1 VNKLKL
7 SNSEIKLIKKLLESK
22 IWSWKQYEKDLK
34 RGADELEKED
44 IEEALYKVEQLINVL
59 ERIHKKFKEAWD
71 EEQLNDG

>member
-1 VNKLKL
+1 MNNLEL

-59 ERIHKKFKEAWD
+59 ERIHKKFKEAYN
-71 EEQLNDG
+71 ESKINNG

>member
-1 VNKLKL
+1 MNKLKL

-59 ERIHKKFKEAWD
+59 ERIHKKFKEAYN
-71 EEQLNDG
+71 ESKINNG

>member
-1 VNKLKL
+1 MKL

>member
-1 VNKLKL
+1 MEL

-59 ERIHKKFKEAWD
+59 ERIHKKFKEAYN
-71 EEQLNDG
+71 ESKINNG

>member
-1 VNKLKL
+1 MEL

-34 RGADELEKED
+34 KGADELEKKD

-59 ERIHKKFKEAWD
+59 ERIHKKFKEAYN
-71 EEQLNDG
+71 ESKINNG